1 MKQRMSQKAKRRLLV
16 ERVTLTPYSLWA
28 VVFILVPLAFVAYYA
43 FTDNEFNFTFAN
55 IVRFFTETS
64 TVIGDNGA
72 EREVYKYLLIFWR
85 SLKLAVISTLICLLM
100 GYPIAYIM
108 ANAEPRAQK
117 TMVTLIMVPMW
128 MNFLIRTYAWMTILQ
143 DTGILNN
150 ILSAIHLG
158 TARIIGTEGAIVV
171 GMVYDYLP
179 YMIMPI
185 YSIMAKM
192 DYRLIEAA
200 RDLGCNN
207 VRVLRRVVWPLS
219 LPGVI
224 SGITMVLV
232 PSVSTFYISQK
243 LGNGKFYLIGDAIEG
258 QYLAGNLHFAAA
270 MAFILMVILLVSMAV
285 ARKFTDRIAYGG
297 VG

>member
-1 MKQRMSQKAKRRLLV
+1 
-16 ERVTLTPYSLWA
+16 
-28 VVFILVPLAFVAYYA
+28 
-43 FTDNEFNFTFAN
+43 
-55 IVRFFTETS
+55 
-64 TVIGDNGA
+64 
-72 EREVYKYLLIFWR
+72 
-85 SLKLAVISTLICLLM
+85 
-100 GYPIAYIM
+100 
-108 ANAEPRAQK
+108 
-117 TMVTLIMVPMW
+117 
-128 MNFLIRTYAWMTILQ
+128 
-143 DTGILNN
+143 
-150 ILSAIHLG
+150 
-158 TARIIGTEGAIVV
+158 
-171 GMVYDYLP
+171 
-179 YMIMPI
+179 MPI

-192 DYRLIEAA
+192 DHRLIEAA